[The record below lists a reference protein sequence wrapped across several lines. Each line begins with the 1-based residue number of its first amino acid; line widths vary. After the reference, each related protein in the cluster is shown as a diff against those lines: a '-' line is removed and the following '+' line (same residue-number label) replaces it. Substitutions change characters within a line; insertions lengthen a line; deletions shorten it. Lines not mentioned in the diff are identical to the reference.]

1 MEDKDQ
7 IIKKL
12 QEELDYVRSENE
24 LLWNFLEELKQ
35 ADFQRM
41 QEAERK
47 FIEDLFNRS
56 TYVGDA

>member
-1 MEDKDQ
+1 MEDKDL

-12 QEELDYVRSENE
+12 QEELDYLRSENT
-24 LLWNFLEELKQ
+24 LLWDFLEEIKQ
-35 ADFQRM
+35 ADFQKM

-47 FIEDLFNRS
+47 FIEDLFKRS

>member
-24 LLWNFLEELKQ
+24 LLWDYLEELKQ

-47 FIEDLFNRS
+47 FIEDLFKRS

>member
-1 MEDKDQ
+1 MESKV
-7 IIKKL
+7 IKQL
-12 QEELDYVRSENE
+12 EEEIEYLRSENE

>member
-1 MEDKDQ
+1 M
-7 IIKKL
+7 KKKTTKEL
-12 QEELDYVRSENE
+12 EEEVEYLRSENE
-24 LLWNFLEELKQ
+24 LLWSFLEELKQ

-47 FIEDLFNRS
+47 FIEDLFKRS